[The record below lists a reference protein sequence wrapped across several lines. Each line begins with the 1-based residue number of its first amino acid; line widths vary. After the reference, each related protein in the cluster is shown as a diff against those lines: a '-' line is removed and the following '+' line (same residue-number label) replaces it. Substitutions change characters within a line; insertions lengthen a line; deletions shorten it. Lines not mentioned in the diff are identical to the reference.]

1 MNKYVTKRVFHNA
14 CSFQAP
20 HKVRIGMIL
29 LLLLSALLLCGYDEK
44 GEKVYDGADLLTPD
58 QEENL
63 QEQAIS
69 LGKELSLDVVI
80 VTTDDAEGKTAQE
93 YADDFFDYNGFGYE
107 DGEYSGILYLID
119 MDNRQSAISTTGTA
133 IPRYSDREQDAWQ
146 DQLLG
151 YLGDGDY
158 YGACQEFLDGVKRYE
173 AYPENGGSGT
183 APGTYPPGSNPPGGS
198 GSYGGSVPAAGRG
211 NSQEL
216 GKTLLVR
223 LGISLA
229 VAALI
234 VGAMAFSARRMS
246 GAGARSY
253 QKGQVNV
260 RRREDRF
267 THTTVVTRKI
277 ETNHN
282 NRSGGGGSSVHTGS
296 SGRSHGGS
304 SRGF

>member
-1 MNKYVTKRVFHNA
+1 MRECRFRRASRHARSCNA
-14 CSFQAP
+14 ERS
-20 HKVRIGMIL
+20 VRNYLVL
-29 LLLLSALLLCGYDEK
+29 LLLMSALLLCGYDAN
-44 GEKVYDGADLLTPD
+44 GAKVYDGADLLTQD
-58 QEENL
+58 QEEKL
-63 QEQAIS
+63 QEQAVS

-80 VTTDDAEGKTAQE
+80 VTTDDAGGKTAQE

-146 DQLLG
+146 DRLLE

-173 AYPENGGSGT
+173 AYPESGGSGT
-183 APGTYPPGSNPPGGS
+183 APGSNPPGGS

-223 LGISLA
+223 LGISLV
-229 VAALI
+229 VAAAV
-234 VGAMAFSARRMS
+234 VGAMALSARRMS
-246 GAGARSY
+246 GAGARAY

-277 ETNHN
+277 ETNN
-282 NRSGGGGSSVHTGS
+282 NNNHRSGGGGSSVHTGS